1 MSAERK
7 KSADNAAAGR
17 ELKFRKMAGQ
27 LRAQIRS
34 GAWVAGAKLPTEQEL
49 ARLHGVSL
57 TTVRRAMEDLA
68 EEGLVVRRQG
78 AGTFVAGQR
87 PAVHGEGSVV
97 GVIVPDTTLY
107 YPKVLK
113 GIEETLASAGAR
125 LMLACAHYNP
135 AEEEAA
141 LQRML
146 GSGVHGLLVVPTL
159 IGSPDP
165 AAVVRHLAG
174 LPVPTVLIE
183 RGLDGHDDHA
193 DHVRTDHRAGGYS
206 AVRHLA
212 ALGHTRLALLT
223 RSENPTCEP
232 VSRGFQAAVSDLDL
246 TVVPPFSAP
255 MRAWSPQVAEDNV
268 RRIAG
273 EGATAAVC
281 FGDKEA
287 AFVVSAARRLG
298 LAVPGDLAIVA
309 YDDEIA
315 EMAEIPLTA
324 VSPPK
329 RTLGRR
335 AAELVLQRMREPD
348 LPVHQIRLRP
358 EIVVRRSCG
367 AAQRET
373 PS

>member
-1 MSAERK
+1 MSAEK
-7 KSADNAAAGR
+7 DMSAENATPGK
-17 ELKFRKMAGQ
+17 ELKFRRMAGQ
-27 LRAQIRS
+27 LRTQIRS
-34 GAWVAGAKLPTEQEL
+34 GVWAAGAKLPTEQEL
-49 ARLHGVSL
+49 ARIHNVSL
-57 TTVRRAMEDLA
+57 TTVRRALEDLA

-78 AGTFVAGQR
+78 AGTFVAGQQT
-87 PAVHGEGSVV
+87 AVRGDGAVV

-107 YPKVLK
+107 YPQVLK
-113 GIEETLASAGAR
+113 GIEETLAAAGAR

-146 GSGVHGLLVVPTL
+146 GSGVQGLLVVPTL
-159 IGSPDP
+159 VGSPDP
-165 AAVVRHLAG
+165 AAVVRDLAA
-174 LPVPTVLIE
+174 LPVPAVLIE
-183 RGLDGHDDHA
+183 RGLDGHDDQA

-223 RSENPTCEP
+223 RSENPTCGP
-232 VSRGFQAAVSDLDL
+232 VVRGFDAAVADLGL
-246 TVVPPFSAP
+246 SAVTPFSAP
-255 MRAWSPQVAEDNV
+255 KRAWNPQVAEENV
-268 RRIAG
+268 RRIAD

-287 AFVVSAARRLG
+287 AFVVSAARRRG
-298 LAVPGDLAIVA
+298 LAVPDDLALVA

-315 EMAEIPLTA
+315 DMAEIPLTA

-358 EIVVRRSCG
+358 RVVVRASCG
-367 AAQRET
+367 AARRET
-373 PS
+373 RP